1 MRPKLELLASPHPD
15 KSFLCYPVQVPRFE
29 FYWHYH
35 PEFELTWIEQG
46 HGKRFVGDSVQPFTP
61 GDLVLIGPNLPHT
74 WVSDAHARE
83 GCLAWVVQF
92 SPSWLAPLSSYP
104 EMAHILKMLDLAG
117 HGLSFAEKQNPPI
130 IELIQALAK
139 YEGAAALS
147 RWIDLLDG
155 LSRQRNQKLTSEQY
169 FPGTAREQSERRL
182 PVIIE
187 YIQKSFQG
195 SIQIQEAAQQLHL
208 SESAFCKFF
217 KRATGKRFTD
227 YVNEVRIA
235 HACVLLKET
244 DWPISEIAEA
254 SGFENLAY
262 FNRIFLKKKA
272 IQPLRYRKKWTTS
285 KDY

>member
-35 PEFELTWIEQG
+35 PEYELTWIEQG
-46 HGKRFVGDSVQPFTP
+46 YGKRFIGDSVHPFAP

-74 WVSDAHARE
+74 WVSDVQAGE

-92 SPSWLAPLSSYP
+92 SSGWLAPLYNYP
-104 EMAHILKMLDLAG
+104 EMAPILKMLNLAG
-117 HGLSFAEKQNPPI
+117 HGLWFAEKQDSQI
-130 IELIQALAK
+130 IELIQALARH
-139 YEGAAALS
+139 EGAAALS
-147 RWIDLLDG
+147 RWIDLFDA
-155 LSRQRNQKLTSEQY
+155 LSRQKGQKLASEQY
-169 FPGTAREQSERRL
+169 FPGPGREQSESRL
-182 PVIIE
+182 PVIME
-187 YIQKSFQG
+187 YIQKSFQ
-195 SIQIQEAAQQLHL
+195 SRIQIHEAAQQLHL

-227 YVNEVRIA
+227 YINEVRIA

-272 IQPLRYRKKWTTS
+272 VQPLRYRKKWSAAT
-285 KDY
+285 DY